1 MRNIMAF
8 LLAVVL
14 FAGSAAGMHFCFSG
28 KYPDYSLEYGTWI
41 NSAKFANGE
50 GLQHLVSKSGAV
62 PVFGSSELRHG
73 QKSKFH
79 SNKLLK
85 NTGTK
90 PVFIGKAGYQSLN
103 HAITLGA
110 IGNSM
115 KDRRAILIV
124 SMQWL
129 KKDGVKTDAFGSS
142 FSEENFIEFLEN
154 ENISDETKDYVINR
168 ANDLTKDNDK
178 MNTKIMRDADWYRSG
193 SSYGNIFTAIAGE
206 IHKFIVMEKNHMRLV
221 MESAS
226 HDFNTKSVK
235 TSIKENMTIP
245 NWKEYRQ
252 KAATK
257 GEKLCTS
264 NPFGMYDSVY
274 KSTYNSIVKNGNVN
288 KPSYT
293 TKSPELGDLEC
304 FLQVCRQE
312 NIKPMLIIVPF
323 NGYWYDFLELDSG
336 QRQELYNAVIQV
348 AEKYGA
354 DYADLSNKEYES
366 YYFEDNSHPA
376 LKGLVDINEKI
387 YEFCTAS

>member
-1 MRNIMAF
+1 MRNIIAF

-28 KYPDYSLEYGTWI
+28 KYPDYTLEYGTWI

-50 GLQHLVSKSGAV
+50 GLQQLVSKSGAV
-62 PVFGSSELRHG
+62 PVFGSSELKHG

-85 NTGTK
+85 NTGIK
-90 PVFIGKAGYQSLN
+90 PIFIGKAGYQSLN

-115 KDRRAILIV
+115 KDKKVILVV

-129 KKDGVKTDAFGSS
+129 KKGGVKTDAFGSS

-154 ENISDETKDYVINR
+154 ENINDKTKDYVINR

-178 MNTKIMRDADWYRSG
+178 MNKKILRDAEWYRSG
-193 SSYGNIFTAIAGE
+193 SSSGNIITDIVGE
-206 IHKFIVMEKNHMRLV
+206 IHKFTISEKNHMRLV
-221 MESAS
+221 MESSAQ
-226 HDFNTKSVK
+226 DFNKKNSTAK
-235 TSIKENMTIP
+235 KEKLTVP
-245 NWKEYRQ
+245 DWKNYRQ
-252 KAATK
+252 KAETK
-257 GEKLCTS
+257 GKKLSTS

-293 TKSPELGDLEC
+293 TKSPELKDLEC
-304 FLQVCRQE
+304 FLQICQQE
-312 NIKPMLIIVPF
+312 NIKPMLIIFPF
-323 NGYWYDFLELDSG
+323 NGYWYDFLDLDSK

-348 AEKYGA
+348 AEKYDA
-354 DYADLSNKEYES
+354 NYVDLSDKEYES

-376 LKGLVDINEKI
+376 LKGLVDLNEKI

>member
-1 MRNIMAF
+1 MKNITAF

-14 FAGSAAGMHFCFSG
+14 FVGSAAGMHFCFSG

-50 GLQHLVSKSGAV
+50 GLQQLVSTSGAV

-85 NTGTK
+85 DTGIK

-115 KDRRAILIV
+115 KDKKAVLVV

-129 KKDGVKTDAFGSS
+129 KKGGVKTDAFGSS
-142 FSEENFIEFLEN
+142 FSEENFIKLLEN
-154 ENISDETKDYVINR
+154 ENINNETKDYIINR
-168 ANDLTKDNDK
+168 TNDLTKDNDK
-178 MNTKIMRDADWYRSG
+178 MNKKIMRDAKLYRSG
-193 SSYGNIFTAIAGE
+193 SSSGNIITDIAGK
-206 IHKFIVMEKNHMRLV
+206 IRKFIVLEKNHMSLV
-221 MESAS
+221 MQSS
-226 HDFNTKSVK
+226 SQGFNKKNETK
-235 TSIKENMTIP
+235 KEKLTVP
-245 NWKEYRQ
+245 DWKNYRQ
-252 KAATK
+252 KAETN

-274 KSTYNSIVKNGNVN
+274 KSTYNSIVKNGNIN
-288 KPSYT
+288 KPSYSAD
-293 TKSPELGDLEC
+293 SPELGDLEC
-304 FLQVCRQE
+304 FLQVCQQE
-312 NIKPMLIIVPF
+312 NIKPLLIIVPF
-323 NGYWYDFLELDSG
+323 NGYWYDFLNLDSG
-336 QRQELYNAVIQV
+336 QRQKLYNAVIQV

-354 DYADLSNKEYES
+354 NYADLSDKEYEL

-376 LKGLVDINEKI
+376 LKGLVDLNEKI